1 MRRRA
6 ELLLFLTTFV
16 WASTFVSNKIV
27 LMDVSPLLLTALRF
41 ALATAIAFAVWHRH
55 ILALGRDALK
65 KGTILGLLLSIGFI
79 IQIFGLQ
86 QTSASKSAFITGML
100 VVFTPIAQVV
110 IERRAPKLG
119 NVVGI
124 VFVSVGLW
132 FLTSPA
138 GSAFNMGDGLTLIA
152 AVLFAVYIVY
162 LDVFTKEIQSEGGV
176 AQIFFLQ
183 LMVTLLVALIGTVLF
198 ENFSF
203 HPTRNALLLIV
214 YLAIFATVIST
225 FIQTKYQRETTP
237 TRAALIFS
245 LEPVI
250 AASLAYVVLD
260 ERIGLLGVLGGALIV
275 AGVLISEFSD
285 SFKKIAVQIGVRAEE
300 AE

>member
-6 ELLLFLTTFV
+6 EFLLFLTTFV

-27 LMDVSPLLLTALRF
+27 LMDVSPLLLTAVRF
-41 ALATAIAFAVWHRH
+41 ALATAIAFAVWYRH

-119 NVVGI
+119 NVIGI
-124 VFVSVGLW
+124 VFVGVGLW

-138 GSAFNMGDGLTLIA
+138 GSAFNTGDGLTLIA

-176 AQIFFLQ
+176 AQVFFLQ
-183 LMVTLLVALIGTVLF
+183 LIVTFLVALIGTVLF

-203 HPTRNALLLIV
+203 HPTTNAFLLIV
-214 YLAIFATVIST
+214 YLSVFATVIST
-225 FIQTKYQRETTP
+225 FIQTKYQKETTP

-250 AASLAYVVLD
+250 AALLAYIVLD

-285 SFKKIAVQIGVRAEE
+285 SFKKIFVWKELGAEE
-300 AE
+300 VE

>member
-1 MRRRA
+1 MRRKA
-6 ELLLFLTTFV
+6 EFLLFLTTFV

-27 LMDVSPLLLTALRF
+27 LMEVSPFLLTTVRF
-41 ALATAIAFAVWHRH
+41 ALATAIAFAVSYRH
-55 ILALGRDALK
+55 ILALDRDALK

-79 IQIFGLQ
+79 IQTFGLQ

-138 GSAFNMGDGLTLIA
+138 GSAFNTGDGLTLIA
-152 AVLFAVYIVY
+152 AVLFALYIVY
-162 LDVFTKEIQSEGGV
+162 LDVFTKELPHEGGV
-176 AQIFFLQ
+176 AQLFFLQ

-203 HPTRNALLLIV
+203 HPTRNALLLII
-214 YLAIFATVIST
+214 YLSIFATVIST

-245 LEPVI
+245 IEPVI
-250 AASLAYVVLD
+250 AALLAYLVLD
-260 ERIGLLGVLGGALIV
+260 ERIGLLGIIGGALIV

-285 SFKKIAVQIGVRAEE
+285 SFKKIAVQIGVRPEE
-300 AE
+300 VE